1 MGTLT
6 PIEEKKH
13 KDNLNRIHARIAANK
28 KKNEKE
34 KSAEP
39 VINSVQK
46 MEAVCSNLQR
56 ILPNE
61 IIRSAL
67 FNARNRKQKREYLR
81 SVEIA
86 VIGGGRITYRGEE
99 LRQDDAAVW
108 MHLIHLAKDIP
119 IGELIAFTPYSFC
132 KAIGWGIGGEK
143 YKRLQECLS
152 RMQATALAVRSQRID
167 GVWGGE
173 SMSMIPYFK
182 WKEGDETLAKYE
194 VKLAPQLVELFGDVH
209 YTRIIWEQ
217 RLALPDGLATWLH
230 TYFSSHRK
238 PFPITIEAVMKGAG
252 MSFDRVRKARETIA
266 KALTQLVE
274 VQFLTS
280 WEIAG
285 EFIHVVRA

>member
-1 MGTLT
+1 MLT
-6 PIEEKKH
+6 PREENEYQDRLKRVNARIEESK
-13 KDNLNRIHARIAANK
+13 NK
-28 KKNEKE
+28 KKKE
-34 KSAEP
+34 KNNESMD
-39 VINSVQK
+39 VSVRK
-46 MEAVCSNLQR
+46 MTAVCSDLQR

-81 SVEIA
+81 SVDIA

-108 MHLIHLAKDIP
+108 MHLIHLSKNTL
-119 IGELIAFTPYSFC
+119 IGELVAFTPYSFC
-132 KAIGWGIGGEK
+132 KAIGWSICNAS
-143 YKRLQECLS
+143 YQRLRECLS

-230 TYFSSHRK
+230 TYFASHRK
-238 PFPITIEAVMKGAG
+238 PYPITIEAVMQGAG
-252 MSFDRVRKARETIA
+252 MSFERVRKARETIA

-274 VQFLTS
+274 VGFLAS
-280 WEIAG
+280 WEIVG
-285 EFIHVVRA
+285 DFVHVVRI

>member
-1 MGTLT
+1 M
-6 PIEEKKH
+6 EKK
-13 KDNLNRIHARIAANK
+13 RTTTEI
-28 KKNEKE
+28 
-34 KSAEP
+34 
-39 VINSVQK
+39 
-46 MEAVCSNLQR
+46 MEAVKKRADEAKARNAAKAKIAEPEKTVIPPVQLLAVCSDLQR

-67 FNARNRKQKREYLR
+67 FNARNRNQKREYLR
-81 SVEIA
+81 SIEIA

-108 MHLIHLAKDIP
+108 MHLIHLAKTTP

-143 YKRLQECLS
+143 YKRLRESLS

-209 YTRIIWEQ
+209 YTRVVWEQ

-230 TYFSSHRK
+230 TYFASHKK
-238 PFPITIEAVMKGAG
+238 PHPITIETIMQGAG
-252 MSFDRVRKARETIA
+252 MSFERARKGRETIS

-274 VQFLTS
+274 VGFLVS
-280 WEIAG
+280 WEIVG
-285 EFIHVVRA
+285 DWVHVVRA